1 MHCSNILFAW
11 YHLVLFCTYI
21 HNINVIH
28 CSSCVFPDISF
39 PRLIFCSQG
48 RKAPCNLGGEMPAI
62 SWWADTGRRA
72 VAATRGFIHAYK
84 AYICFTPQAVIF
96 SVFSHV
102 LCCTLIRFNVQG
114 WCELLLDWCCCV
126 VRVRHVAQR
135 RYDDV
140 SVLAWA
146 KRKLERVRQRPVVL
160 VTVA

>member
-11 YHLVLFCTYI
+11 YHLVLFCTYKC
-21 HNINVIH
+21 NSLQLL
-28 CSSCVFPDISF
+28 CFPWHFVPKVDILFSRQKGSLQ
-39 PRLIFCSQG
+39 PW
-48 RKAPCNLGGEMPAI
+48 GEMPAI